1 MKMLNTKVKSFLK
14 DLQDKPEPTDE
25 ERLKAL
31 ELIAETMLE
40 KNLLMVQTKQEL
52 EDISKR
58 ISVRTDRLV
67 QIRDRINLAIKS
79 GIANDTVH

>member
-14 DLQDKPEPTDE
+14 DLQDKPEPTDG

-67 QIRDRINLAIKS
+67 QIRDRINLAIKA